1 MDTNRQ
7 MLKIRAKKL
16 GVLLYDARVAKRRS
30 LDECADAMGITDHR
44 LEAYESGED
53 SPSLPEL
60 EAAAYYLGVPLEHF
74 WGRQAISD
82 DPRPNTISQER
93 LRQIRDRIIGTSIR
107 ATRDRLDISLA
118 ELADKTSLAKST
130 LRRYELGE
138 SSIPLP
144 ELELISRTLQL
155 KLDELY
161 DKKGPIGKWRIERQN
176 IERFLELPPGL
187 QDFVARPVNRPYIE
201 LAMRL
206 NDLSVEK
213 LRSIAEGLLEITY

>member
-16 GVLLYDARVAKRRS
+16 GVLMYDARIAKRRS
-30 LDECADAMGITDHR
+30 QDECAEAMGITEHR
-44 LEAYESGED
+44 LEAYETGED

-60 EAAAYYLGVPLEHF
+60 EALAYYLGVPLEHF

-118 ELADKTSLAKST
+118 DLADQTSIAKST

-138 SSIPLP
+138 SSIPVP
-144 ELELISRTLQL
+144 ELEMLTRALQL
-155 KLDELY
+155 KIDELY
-161 DKKGPIGKWRIERQN
+161 DKKGAIGKWRIEKQN
-176 IERFLELPPGL
+176 IERFLELPPSL
-187 QDFVARPVNRPYIE
+187 QEFVAKPINRPYIE

-213 LRSIAEGLLEITY
+213 LRAIAEGLLEITY

>member
-16 GVLLYDARVAKRRS
+16 GVLMYDARIAKRRS
-30 LDECADAMGITDHR
+30 IEECAEVMGITEHR
-44 LEAYESGED
+44 LEVYENGED

-60 EAAAYYLGVPLEHF
+60 ESLAYYLGVPLEHF
-74 WGRQAISD
+74 WGSQSISD
-82 DPRPNTISQER
+82 DPRPDLTSQER

-107 ATRDRLDISLA
+107 ATRDKLDVSLA
-118 ELADKTSLAKST
+118 DIAERTSISKST

-144 ELELISRTLQL
+144 ELELITHTLQM
-155 KLDELY
+155 KLDDLF
-161 DKKGPIGKWRIERQN
+161 DKKGTIGKWRIEKKNVEQ
-176 IERFLELPPGL
+176 FMELPPNL
-187 QDFVARPVNRPYIE
+187 QEFVSRPINRPYIE

-206 NDLSVEK
+206 NELSVEK
-213 LRSIAEGLLEITY
+213 LRLIAEGLLEITY

>member
-1 MDTNRQ
+1 MDTNKQ
-7 MLKIRAKKL
+7 MLTIRAKKL
-16 GVLLYDARVAKRRS
+16 GVLIYDARTAKRRS
-30 LDECADAMGITDHR
+30 LDECAQAMGITSRR
-44 LEAYESGED
+44 LQAYEAGEN

-60 EAAAYYLGVPLEHF
+60 ESLAYYLGVALEHF
-74 WGRQAISD
+74 WNSQSISD

-107 ATRDRLDISLA
+107 ATRDRLDLSLA
-118 ELADKTSLAKST
+118 ALAEQTSISKST

-138 SSIPLP
+138 TSIPVP
-144 ELELISRTLQL
+144 ELEMISRALQI

-161 DKKGPIGKWRIERQN
+161 DKKGPIGKWRIEKQN
-176 IERFLELPPGL
+176 IERFLELPPNF
-187 QDFVARPVNRPYIE
+187 QEFVTRPINRPYIE
-201 LAMRL
+201 LAIRL